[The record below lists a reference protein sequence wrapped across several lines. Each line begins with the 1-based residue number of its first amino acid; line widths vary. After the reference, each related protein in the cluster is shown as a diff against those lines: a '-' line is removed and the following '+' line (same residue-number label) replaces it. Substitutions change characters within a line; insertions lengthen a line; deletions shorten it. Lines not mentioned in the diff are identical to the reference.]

1 VCAGDLNSKSSLSRS
16 PLLPDRSRSSKPLH
30 AAAPVNIRH
39 FGIEFC
45 VDSTMTSRTHSA
57 RELRPL
63 RRHLPFGSAK
73 GQTVV
78 EFALVVLLFF
88 LLIFGVLDFGRLFFV
103 QMSVQNAVQQA
114 GRFAVT
120 GNHLPDPNNPGQNLS
135 RVNSIIATAQNAAVG
150 ATITNVQ
157 VSSLKGGAGSA
168 GGPGDTVTVSV
179 TTSLQLVT
187 PLIAQ
192 FFPGG
197 TYTFTSS
204 VSFKNEPFPPA
215 NTK

>member
-1 VCAGDLNSKSSLSRS
+1 LEYADSAMTSQSRS
-16 PLLPDRSRSSKPLH
+16 VSNHVLSTGRIGSK
-30 AAAPVNIRH
+30 
-39 FGIEFC
+39 
-45 VDSTMTSRTHSA
+45 
-57 RELRPL
+57 
-63 RRHLPFGSAK
+63 K

-88 LLIFGVLDFGRLFFV
+88 LLIFGVIDFGRLFFV
-103 QMSVQNAVQQA
+103 QMSIQNAVQQA
-114 GRFAVT
+114 GRYAVT
-120 GNHLPDPNNPGQNLS
+120 GNHLPDPNNPGNNLS
-135 RVNSIIATAQNAAVG
+135 RVDSIIKTAQDAAVG

-168 GGPGDTVTVSV
+168 GGPGDTVTVTV
-179 TTSLQLVT
+179 TTSLQLMT

-197 TYTFTSS
+197 TYTFNST
-204 VSFKNEPFPPA
+204 VSYKNEPFPPA